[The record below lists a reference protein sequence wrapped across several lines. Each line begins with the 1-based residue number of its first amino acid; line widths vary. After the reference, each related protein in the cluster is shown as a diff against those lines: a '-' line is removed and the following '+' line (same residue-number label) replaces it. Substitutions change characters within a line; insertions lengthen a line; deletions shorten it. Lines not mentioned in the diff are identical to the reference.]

1 MGPGF
6 GVEGG
11 VGQPDTLGHIEVEAL
26 GLVFDVVLQE
36 EVHDGGDEA
45 HLRLGED
52 VRQLDH
58 FNVARHRRQRVRF
71 YKRISQSKADKKIN
85 RWKIIRIEVNDES
98 LVTAVM
104 QIQE

>member
-36 EVHDGGDEA
+36 EVHDGGNEA
-45 HLRLGED
+45 HLRLRED

-58 FNVARHRRQRVRF
+58 FHVARHCRQRVRF
-71 YKRISQSKADKKIN
+71 YRNISFKQLIKSKIKRC
-85 RWKIIRIEVNDES
+85 KIIRYEGK
-98 LVTAVM
+98 
-104 QIQE
+104 

>member
-11 VGQPDTLGHIEVEAL
+11 VGQPDTLGHIEIEAL

-36 EVHDGGDEA
+36 EVHDRGDEA

-58 FNVARHRRQRVRF
+58 FNVAWHRRQRVRF
-71 YKRISQSKADKKIN
+71 YKNISFKQLINKK
-85 RWKIIRIEVNDES
+85 
-98 LVTAVM
+98 
-104 QIQE
+104 